1 MFSLFTVTTQDELW
15 GINLDG
21 QLCQRS
27 VYYLQR
33 QDVLEE
39 LGDEPVNRDSVG
51 DDWELI

>member
-1 MFSLFTVTTQDELW
+1 MTTQDELW
-15 GINLDG
+15 GINPDG

-27 VYYLQR
+27 VYYQQR

-39 LGDEPVNRDSVG
+39 LGDQPSSRDNIG